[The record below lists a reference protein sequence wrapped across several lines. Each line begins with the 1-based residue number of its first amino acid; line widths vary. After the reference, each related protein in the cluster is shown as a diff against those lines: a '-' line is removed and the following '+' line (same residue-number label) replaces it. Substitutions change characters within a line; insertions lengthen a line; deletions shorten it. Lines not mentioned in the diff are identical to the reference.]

1 MTALKIPCFTAV
13 KQGILRI
20 SECSADAPCLHHKAL
35 LADFGWAVGAGGKSE
50 HLIVWA
56 DDDTFIDD

>member
-1 MTALKIPCFTAV
+1 MTDLKIPCFTAV

-20 SECSADAPCLHHKAL
+20 SECSA
-35 LADFGWAVGAGGKSE
+35 GGKSE